1 MISKINEDLIR
12 YGPSLVK
19 AFKDTCIM
27 VGISGLFATILG
39 TPIGIIL
46 AVTGEDG
53 LMKNKIL
60 NSVLSKIINILRSI
74 PFVIL
79 VASIPWLVRAIVHT
93 TIGVKGAVIPLIIA
107 SSPFMAKQVELALLK
122 VDKGVIE
129 AYTAMGFSKFDII
142 IKVLLR
148 EGLGGI
154 VQGITLSL
162 VGLIGYSAIAGTVGG
177 GGLGDFAIRY
187 GYNMF
192 NPHLM
197 TLTLVIIIILVF
209 FVQFIG
215 DDIYRRLS
223 HN

>member
-1 MISKINEDLIR
+1 MIEKISEDLVR
-12 YGPSLVK
+12 YGPSLIK

-27 VGISGLFATILG
+27 VGISGIFATIIG
-39 TPIGIIL
+39 TPIGVIL
-46 AVTGEDG
+46 AVTNEGG
-53 LMKNKIL
+53 LLKNKYVYSI
-60 NSVLSKIINILRSI
+60 LSKIINVLRSI

-129 AYTAMGFSKFDII
+129 AYTAMGFSNIDII
-142 IKVLLR
+142 VKVLLR

-154 VQGITLSL
+154 IQGVTLSM

-192 NPHLM
+192 NPYLM
-197 TLTLVIIIILVF
+197 TLTLIIIIMLVF
-209 FVQFIG
+209 IVQFIG
-215 DDIYRRLS
+215 DFAYQKIS
-223 HN
+223 NH

>member
-187 GYNMF
+187 G
-192 NPHLM
+192 
-197 TLTLVIIIILVF
+197 
-209 FVQFIG
+209 
-215 DDIYRRLS
+215 
-223 HN
+223 

>member
-1 MISKINEDLIR
+1 MIEKISEDLVR
-12 YGPSLVK
+12 YGPSLIK

-27 VGISGLFATILG
+27 VGISGIFATIIG
-39 TPIGIIL
+39 TTIGVIL
-46 AVTGEDG
+46 AVTNEGG
-53 LMKNKIL
+53 LLKNKYVYSI
-60 NSVLSKIINILRSI
+60 LSKIINVLRSI

-129 AYTAMGFSKFDII
+129 AYTAMGFSKIDII
-142 IKVLLR
+142 VKVLLR

-154 VQGITLSL
+154 IQGVTLSM

-192 NPHLM
+192 NPYLM
-197 TLTLVIIIILVF
+197 TLTLIIIIMLVF
-209 FVQFIG
+209 IVQFIG
-215 DDIYRRLS
+215 DFAYQKIS
-223 HN
+223 NH

>member
-1 MISKINEDLIR
+1 MIEKISEDLVR
-12 YGPSLVK
+12 YGPSLIK

-27 VGISGLFATILG
+27 VGISGIFATIIG
-39 TPIGIIL
+39 TPIGVIL
-46 AVTGEDG
+46 AVTNEGG
-53 LMKNKIL
+53 LLKNKYVYSI
-60 NSVLSKIINILRSI
+60 LSKIINVLRSI

-129 AYTAMGFSKFDII
+129 AYTAMGFSKIDII
-142 IKVLLR
+142 VKVLLR

-154 VQGITLSL
+154 IQGVTLSM

-192 NPHLM
+192 NPYLM
-197 TLTLVIIIILVF
+197 TLTLIIIIMLVF
-209 FVQFIG
+209 IVQFIG
-215 DDIYRRLS
+215 DFAYQKIS
-223 HN
+223 NH